1 MILMVMVLLVVVV
14 VVVGLRIR
22 IRIMRTMR
30 GSKCEES
37 VKLKKLKT
45 PVDYLESTHKNY
57 C

>member
-1 MILMVMVLLVVVV
+1 MILMVMVLLV